1 MPRKPKD
8 AAPAAASDRLKVETT
23 TSSSGGGKRKGEPST
38 HAGDIR
44 GFFQKPRASST
55 PLAARAPSD
64 DAMDEALMAH
74 MDRIEASPIVQ
85 SLTDDATDE
94 ALMAHMDH
102 MDASASQHQLAN
114 SISPQPPR
122 PPPPPL
128 LPTACAARPPRLGSA
143 PSLLQLGLFQRP
155 PPPPLPEYPVPDA
168 SSADPLRSAQRVVRL
183 QFDRFDAGPASS
195 ATASP
200 AAAAAV
206 AASAPL
212 NERQRLVATSSSG
225 QLSVRAGAGTGKTFT
240 MMQRALYLFQQQA
253 VPPSRILMVTFSVK
267 AADEL
272 KSRLDVAF
280 GTPPPQPPPQPQP
293 QPQQQPQQPQ
303 QPQLPQPPAAR
314 TAVSHAHAAIPVA
327 KTFHALAFFWVRTY
341 WQAAGLGARPTPLT
355 GNALLTMALL
365 TMALLTMALLT
376 VALLTV
382 AGAPDRQGGATQ
394 ADAARLRGDSGA
406 AAARV
411 ARQLLRAAPRGRPA
425 CHMGRADCDHPHPA
439 ARGVWPCGG
448 EGGAGGGA

>member
-8 AAPAAASDRLKVETT
+8 AAPAAASDRLKVETPATT
-23 TSSSGGGKRKGEPST
+23 TSSSGGGKRKGEPSI

-74 MDRIEASPIVQ
+74 MDRIEAPPAVQ
-85 SLTDDATDE
+85 SLADDATDE

-102 MDASASQHQLAN
+102 MDASVSQHQRAN

-122 PPPPPL
+122 PPPPPP
-128 LPTACAARPPRLGSA
+128 LPTACAARAPRLGSA

-195 ATASP
+195 GTASP
-200 AAAAAV
+200 AAAAA

-240 MMQRALYLFQQQA
+240 MMQRALHLVQQQA

-280 GTPPPQPPPQPQP
+280 GTPPPQPPPPP
-293 QPQQQPQQPQ
+293 
-303 QPQLPQPPAAR
+303 LPPAAR
-314 TAVSHAHAAIPVA
+314 GSAVSHARAAIPVA

-365 TMALLTMALLT
+365 TMALITVALLTMALLT
-376 VALLTV
+376 VALLTMV
-382 AGAPDRQGGATQ
+382 GAPGRQGGTTQ
-394 ADAARLRGDSGA
+394 ADAARL
-406 AAARV
+406 
-411 ARQLLRAAPRGRPA
+411 
-425 CHMGRADCDHPHPA
+425 
-439 ARGVWPCGG
+439 
-448 EGGAGGGA
+448 

>member
-8 AAPAAASDRLKVETT
+8 AATAATSDRLKVETPAT
-23 TSSSGGGKRKGEPST
+23 TMSSSGGGKRKGEPSI

-64 DAMDEALMAH
+64 DASSTPLNSQAPSDDAMDEALMAH
-74 MDRIEASPIVQ
+74 MDRIEAPPAVQ
-85 SLTDDATDE
+85 SLADDATDE

-102 MDASASQHQLAN
+102 MDASVSQHQRAN

-122 PPPPPL
+122 PPPPPS
-128 LPTACAARPPRLGSA
+128 LPTACAARAPRLGSA

-200 AAAAAV
+200 AAAAV

-225 QLSVRAGAGTGKTFT
+225 QLSVRAGMPQRDRTQDYQTPGRSATHTFEPRLG
-240 MMQRALYLFQQQA
+240 QVRARA
-253 VPPSRILMVTFSVK
+253 RPSR
-267 AADEL
+267 
-272 KSRLDVAF
+272 
-280 GTPPPQPPPQPQP
+280 
-293 QPQQQPQQPQ
+293 
-303 QPQLPQPPAAR
+303 
-314 TAVSHAHAAIPVA
+314 
-327 KTFHALAFFWVRTY
+327 
-341 WQAAGLGARPTPLT
+341 
-355 GNALLTMALL
+355 
-365 TMALLTMALLT
+365 
-376 VALLTV
+376 
-382 AGAPDRQGGATQ
+382 
-394 ADAARLRGDSGA
+394 
-406 AAARV
+406 
-411 ARQLLRAAPRGRPA
+411 
-425 CHMGRADCDHPHPA
+425 
-439 ARGVWPCGG
+439 
-448 EGGAGGGA
+448 

>member
-8 AAPAAASDRLKVETT
+8 AAPAAASDGLKVETPATT
-23 TSSSGGGKRKGEPST
+23 TSSSGGGKRKGEPSI

-85 SLTDDATDE
+85 SLADDATDE

-102 MDASASQHQLAN
+102 MDASVSQHQRAN

-122 PPPPPL
+122 LPPHPPPL
-128 LPTACAARPPRLGSA
+128 PAACAARAPRLGSA

-200 AAAAAV
+200 ATAAV

-225 QLSVRAGAGTGKTFT
+225 QLSVRAGMPQRDRTQDDQTPGRSATHTFEPRLG
-240 MMQRALYLFQQQA
+240 QVRARA
-253 VPPSRILMVTFSVK
+253 RPSR
-267 AADEL
+267 
-272 KSRLDVAF
+272 
-280 GTPPPQPPPQPQP
+280 
-293 QPQQQPQQPQ
+293 
-303 QPQLPQPPAAR
+303 
-314 TAVSHAHAAIPVA
+314 
-327 KTFHALAFFWVRTY
+327 
-341 WQAAGLGARPTPLT
+341 
-355 GNALLTMALL
+355 
-365 TMALLTMALLT
+365 
-376 VALLTV
+376 
-382 AGAPDRQGGATQ
+382 
-394 ADAARLRGDSGA
+394 
-406 AAARV
+406 
-411 ARQLLRAAPRGRPA
+411 
-425 CHMGRADCDHPHPA
+425 
-439 ARGVWPCGG
+439 
-448 EGGAGGGA
+448 

>member
-1 MPRKPKD
+1 MQNLQDFRKWRRSNEVMPRKPKD
-8 AAPAAASDRLKVETT
+8 AAPAAASDRLKVETPAMT
-23 TSSSGGGKRKGEPST
+23 TSSSGGGKRKGEPSI

-44 GFFQKPRASST
+44 SFFQKPRASS
-55 PLAARAPSD
+55 SD
-64 DAMDEALMAH
+64 DVMDEALMAH
-74 MDRIEASPIVQ
+74 MDRIEAPPAVQ
-85 SLTDDATDE
+85 SLADDATDE

-102 MDASASQHQLAN
+102 MDASVSQHQRA
-114 SISPQPPR
+114 ISPQPPR
-122 PPPPPL
+122 PPPPPP
-128 LPTACAARPPRLGSA
+128 LPTACAARAARLGSA

-168 SSADPLRSAQRVVRL
+168 SSTDPLRSGQRVVRL

-195 ATASP
+195 GTASP
-200 AAAAAV
+200 AAAAAA

-240 MMQRALYLFQQQA
+240 MMQRALHLVQQQA

-280 GTPPPQPPPQPQP
+280 GTPPPLPPPPP
-293 QPQQQPQQPQ
+293 P
-303 QPQLPQPPAAR
+303 LPPAAR
-314 TAVSHAHAAIPVA
+314 TAVSHARAAIPVA

-376 VALLTV
+376 MALLTMALLTMALITVALLTMALLTV
-382 AGAPDRQGGATQ
+382 AGAPGRQGGTTQ
-394 ADAARLRGDSGA
+394 ADATRL
-406 AAARV
+406 
-411 ARQLLRAAPRGRPA
+411 
-425 CHMGRADCDHPHPA
+425 
-439 ARGVWPCGG
+439 
-448 EGGAGGGA
+448 